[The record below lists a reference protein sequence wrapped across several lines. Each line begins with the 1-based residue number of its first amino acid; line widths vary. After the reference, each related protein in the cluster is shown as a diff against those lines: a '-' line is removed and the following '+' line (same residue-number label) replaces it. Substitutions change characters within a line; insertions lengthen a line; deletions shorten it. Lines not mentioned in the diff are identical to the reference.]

1 MWKGALLQIS
11 STDEPKENLEL
22 INNMINTAAA
32 KNVEFIALPETANC
46 ISNSNLHKETVLQT
60 EKEDITLSSLTKV
73 AKKKSIYILIGSLA
87 IKQNKPK
94 HKFLNRSFL
103 INPSGSIIAKYDKLH
118 MFDAAI
124 SASEEHIESASFVAG
139 KNAKIIS
146 TTIGKFGL
154 SICYDVRFPH
164 LYRGLSQRGAQLLT
178 VPAAFTVPTGKAH
191 WEILLRARAI
201 ENGAFVIAPAQSGT
215 HNFTGGGYRKTYGHS
230 MVVDP
235 WGNILVNA
243 KHNTETI
250 AYFTCDL
257 SKVKSARSKLP
268 SLTHDCKFSYE

>member
-1 MWKGALLQIS
+1 
-11 STDEPKENLEL
+11 
-22 INNMINTAAA
+22 MINTAAA

-118 MFDAAI
+118 MFDATI
-124 SASEEHIESASFVAG
+124 SESEEHIESASFVAG
-139 KNAKIIS
+139 KNAKVIS
-146 TTIGKFGL
+146 TAIGKFGL

-243 KHNTETI
+243 KHSTGTI

>member
-22 INNMINTAAA
+22 INNMINSAAA
-32 KNVEFIALPETANC
+32 KNVEFVALPETANC
-46 ISNSNLHKETVLQT
+46 ISNSNLHKEAVLQT
-60 EKEDITLSSLTKV
+60 EKEDITLASLTEV

-87 IKQNKPK
+87 IKQNMPK
-94 HKFLNRSFL
+94 NKFLNRSFL

-118 MFDAAI
+118 MFDATI
-124 SASEEHIESASFVAG
+124 SDSEEYNESASFVAG
-139 KNAKIIS
+139 ENAKVIS
-146 TTIGKFGL
+146 TAIGKFGL

-215 HNFTGGGYRKTYGHS
+215 HNFTCGGYRKTYGHS

-243 KHNTETI
+243 KHRAGTI
-250 AYFTCDL
+250 SYFTCDL

-268 SLTHDCKFSYE
+268 SLTHDCKISYE

>member
-11 STDEPKENLEL
+11 STDEPKQNLEL
-22 INNMINTAAA
+22 INNMINSAAA
-32 KNVEFIALPETANC
+32 KNVEFVALPETANC

-60 EKEDITLSSLTKV
+60 EKEDITLASLTEV

-87 IKQNKPK
+87 IKQRKPK
-94 HKFLNRSFL
+94 NKFLNRSFL

-118 MFDAAI
+118 MFDATI
-124 SASEEHIESASFVAG
+124 SDSEEYIESASFVAG
-139 KNAKIIS
+139 KNAKVIS
-146 TTIGKFGL
+146 TAIGKFGL

-215 HNFTGGGYRKTYGHS
+215 HNFTCGGYRKTYGHS

-243 KHNTETI
+243 KHRAGTI
-250 AYFTCDL
+250 SYFICDL

>member
-22 INNMINTAAA
+22 INNMINSAAA
-32 KNVEFIALPETANC
+32 KNVEFVALPETANC

-60 EKEDITLSSLTKV
+60 EKEDITLASLTEV

-87 IKQNKPK
+87 IKQGKPK
-94 HKFLNRSFL
+94 NKFLNRSFL

-146 TTIGKFGL
+146 TAIGKFGL

-243 KHNTETI
+243 KQSTGTI

>member
-1 MWKGALLQIS
+1 MWKGALLQLS

-124 SASEEHIESASFVAG
+124 SASEEHIESTSFVAG

-146 TTIGKFGL
+146 TAIGKFGL

-243 KHNTETI
+243 KHSKGTI
-250 AYFTCDL
+250 EYFTCDL

>member
-22 INNMINTAAA
+22 INNMINSAAA
-32 KNVEFIALPETANC
+32 KNVEFVALPETANC

-60 EKEDITLSSLTKV
+60 EKEDITLASLTEV

-124 SASEEHIESASFVAG
+124 SESEEHIESASFVAG
-139 KNAKIIS
+139 KNAKVIS
-146 TTIGKFGL
+146 TAIGKFGL

-243 KHNTETI
+243 KQSTGTI

>member
-1 MWKGALLQIS
+1 
-11 STDEPKENLEL
+11 
-22 INNMINTAAA
+22 MINSAAA
-32 KNVEFIALPETANC
+32 KNVEFVALPETANC

-60 EKEDITLSSLTKV
+60 EKEDITLASLTEV

-87 IKQNKPK
+87 IKQRKPK
-94 HKFLNRSFL
+94 NKFLNRSFL

-118 MFDAAI
+118 MFDATI
-124 SASEEHIESASFVAG
+124 SDSEEYIESASFVAG
-139 KNAKIIS
+139 KNAKVIS
-146 TTIGKFGL
+146 TAIGKFGL

-215 HNFTGGGYRKTYGHS
+215 HNFTCGGYRKTYGHS

-243 KHNTETI
+243 KHRAGTI
-250 AYFTCDL
+250 SYFTCDL

>member
-1 MWKGALLQIS
+1 MWKGALLQLS

-103 INPSGSIIAKYDKLH
+103 IDPSGSIIAKYDKLH

-124 SASEEHIESASFVAG
+124 SASEEHIESASFEAG

-146 TTIGKFGL
+146 TAIGKFGL

-215 HNFTGGGYRKTYGHS
+215 HNFAGGGYRKTYGHS

-243 KHNTETI
+243 KHSTGII

>member
-1 MWKGALLQIS
+1 MWKGALLQLS

-60 EKEDITLSSLTKV
+60 EKEDITLASLTEV

-146 TTIGKFGL
+146 TAIGKFGL

>member
-1 MWKGALLQIS
+1 MWKGALLQLS

-73 AKKKSIYILIGSLA
+73 AKKKSIYILIGSIA

>member
-22 INNMINTAAA
+22 INNMINSAAA
-32 KNVEFIALPETANC
+32 KNVEFVALPETANC

-60 EKEDITLSSLTKV
+60 EKEDITLASLTEV

-94 HKFLNRSFL
+94 NKFLNRSFL

>member
-22 INNMINTAAA
+22 INNMINSAAA
-32 KNVEFIALPETANC
+32 KNVEFVALPETANC

-60 EKEDITLSSLTKV
+60 EKEDITLASLTEV

-94 HKFLNRSFL
+94 NKFLNRSFL

-118 MFDAAI
+118 MFDATI
-124 SASEEHIESASFVAG
+124 SDSEEYIESASFVAG
-139 KNAKIIS
+139 KNAKVIS
-146 TTIGKFGL
+146 TAIGKFGL

-191 WEILLRARAI
+191 WEILLRAQAI

-215 HNFTGGGYRKTYGHS
+215 HNFNCGGHRKTYGHS

-243 KHNTETI
+243 KHRAGTI
-250 AYFTCDL
+250 SYFTCDL

>member
-11 STDEPKENLEL
+11 STDEPKQNLEL
-22 INNMINTAAA
+22 INNMINSAAA
-32 KNVEFIALPETANC
+32 KNVEFVALPETANC

-60 EKEDITLSSLTKV
+60 EKEDMTLASLTEV

-87 IKQNKPK
+87 IKQNTPK
-94 HKFLNRSFL
+94 NKFLNRSFL

-118 MFDAAI
+118 MFDATI
-124 SASEEHIESASFVAG
+124 SDSEEYIESASFVAG

-146 TTIGKFGL
+146 TAIGKFGL

-243 KHNTETI
+243 KHRTGTI

>member
-22 INNMINTAAA
+22 INNMINSAAA
-32 KNVEFIALPETANC
+32 KNVEFVALPETANC
-46 ISNSNLHKETVLQT
+46 ISNSNLHKEAVLQT
-60 EKEDITLSSLTKV
+60 EKEDITLANLTEV

-87 IKQNKPK
+87 IKQNKPNN
-94 HKFLNRSFL
+94 KFLNRSFL

-118 MFDAAI
+118 MFDATI
-124 SASEEHIESASFVAG
+124 SESEEYNESASFVAG
-139 KNAKIIS
+139 ENAKVIS
-146 TTIGKFGL
+146 TAIGKFGL

-243 KHNTETI
+243 KHSTGTI

-268 SLTHDCKFSYE
+268 SLTHDCKISYE

>member
-22 INNMINTAAA
+22 INNMINSAAA
-32 KNVEFIALPETANC
+32 KNVEFVALPETANC

-60 EKEDITLSSLTKV
+60 EKEDITLASLTEV

-87 IKQNKPK
+87 IKQNKPEN
-94 HKFLNRSFL
+94 KFLNRSFL

-118 MFDAAI
+118 MFDATI
-124 SASEEHIESASFVAG
+124 SDSEEYIESASFVAG
-139 KNAKIIS
+139 KNAKVIS
-146 TTIGKFGL
+146 TAIGKFGL

-243 KHNTETI
+243 KHSTGTI

-257 SKVKSARSKLP
+257 SKVESARSKLP

>member
-1 MWKGALLQIS
+1 MWKGALLQLS

-73 AKKKSIYILIGSLA
+73 AKKKSIYILIGSIA

-243 KHNTETI
+243 KHSTETI

>member
-1 MWKGALLQIS
+1 MWKGALLQLS

-103 INPSGSIIAKYDKLH
+103 ISPSGSIIAKYDKLH

-124 SASEEHIESASFVAG
+124 SY
-139 KNAKIIS
+139 N
-146 TTIGKFGL
+146 
-154 SICYDVRFPH
+154 R
-164 LYRGLSQRGAQLLT
+164 
-178 VPAAFTVPTGKAH
+178 
-191 WEILLRARAI
+191 
-201 ENGAFVIAPAQSGT
+201 
-215 HNFTGGGYRKTYGHS
+215 NFT
-230 MVVDP
+230 
-235 WGNILVNA
+235 
-243 KHNTETI
+243 
-250 AYFTCDL
+250 
-257 SKVKSARSKLP
+257 
-268 SLTHDCKFSYE
+268 SLNFNLL

>member
-1 MWKGALLQIS
+1 MWTGALLQIS

-22 INNMINTAAA
+22 INNMINSAAA
-32 KNVEFIALPETANC
+32 KNVEFVALPETANC

-60 EKEDITLSSLTKV
+60 EKEDITLASLTEV

-124 SASEEHIESASFVAG
+124 SESEEYIESASFVAG
-139 KNAKIIS
+139 KNAKVIS
-146 TTIGKFGL
+146 TAIGKFGL

-243 KHNTETI
+243 KNRAGTI
-250 AYFTCDL
+250 SYFTCDL

>member
-1 MWKGALLQIS
+1 MWKGALLQLS

-124 SASEEHIESASFVAG
+124 SESEEHIESASFVAG
-139 KNAKIIS
+139 KNAKVIS
-146 TTIGKFGL
+146 TAIGKFGL

>member
-1 MWKGALLQIS
+1 MWKGALLQLS

-215 HNFTGGGYRKTYGHS
+215 HNFTCGGHRKTYGHS

-243 KHNTETI
+243 KHRAGTI
-250 AYFTCDL
+250 SYFTCDL

>member
-1 MWKGALLQIS
+1 MWKGALLQLS

-118 MFDAAI
+118 MFDATI
-124 SASEEHIESASFVAG
+124 SDSEEYNESASFVAG
-139 KNAKIIS
+139 KNAKVIS
-146 TTIGKFGL
+146 TAIGKFGL

-201 ENGAFVIAPAQSGT
+201 ENGAFVIAPAQCGT

-235 WGNILVNA
+235 WGNVLVNA
-243 KHNTETI
+243 KHSTGTI
-250 AYFTCDL
+250 AYFKCDL

>member
-1 MWKGALLQIS
+1 MWKGALLQLS

-124 SASEEHIESASFVAG
+124 SASEEHIESTSFVAG

-146 TTIGKFGL
+146 TAIGKFGL

>member
-1 MWKGALLQIS
+1 MWKGALLQLS

-124 SASEEHIESASFVAG
+124 SESEEHIESASFVAG
-139 KNAKIIS
+139 KNAKVIS
-146 TTIGKFGL
+146 TAIGKFGL

-243 KHNTETI
+243 KHSTETI

>member
-1 MWKGALLQIS
+1 MWKGALLQLS

-32 KNVEFIALPETANC
+32 KNVKFIALPETANC

-60 EKEDITLSSLTKV
+60 EKEDITLSNLTKV
-73 AKKKSIYILIGSLA
+73 AKKKSIYILIGSIA

-124 SASEEHIESASFVAG
+124 SASEKHVESASFVAG
-139 KNAKIIS
+139 ENAKIIS
-146 TTIGKFGL
+146 TAIGKFGL

-243 KHNTETI
+243 KQSTGTI

>member
-1 MWKGALLQIS
+1 MWKGALLQLS
-11 STDEPKENLEL
+11 STDDPKENLEV
-22 INNMINTAAA
+22 INNMINSAAA

-46 ISNSNLHKETVLQT
+46 ISNSHLHKDTVLQT
-60 EKEDITLSSLTKV
+60 EKEDITLANLTEV
-73 AKKKSIYILIGSLA
+73 AKKKSIHILIGSLA

-94 HKFLNRSFL
+94 NKFLNRSFL
-103 INPSGSIIAKYDKLH
+103 IDPSGSIIAKYDKIH
-118 MFDAAI
+118 MFDATI
-124 SASEEHIESASFVAG
+124 SDSEEYSESASFVAG
-139 KNAKIIS
+139 ENAKVIS
-146 TTIGKFGL
+146 TAIGKFGL

-215 HNFTGGGYRKTYGHS
+215 HNFTDRGYRKTYGHS
-230 MVVDP
+230 MVIDP

-243 KHNTETI
+243 KHSTGAI
-250 AYFTCDL
+250 AYFTCEI
-257 SKVKSARSKLP
+257 SKVKLARSKLP